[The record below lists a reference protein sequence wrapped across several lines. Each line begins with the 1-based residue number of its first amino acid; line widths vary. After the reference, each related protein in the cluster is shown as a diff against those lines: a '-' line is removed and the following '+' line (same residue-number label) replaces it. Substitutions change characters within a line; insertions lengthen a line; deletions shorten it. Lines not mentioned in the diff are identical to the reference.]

1 MKKSKKKE
9 DKYESQLKWILAILG
24 IVIAIIAAILIADM
38 GSSKFEYLGVK
49 FEKIKQGNIIEYNAK
64 FPLIDNSGKVTA
76 YMQFTFSED
85 PRKLRNIEINGTIKL
100 KKNVAFSATKE
111 IIMGK
116 CDDSIL
122 APSRLNSFLAG
133 AGLNIN
139 DYTVVVNKTE
149 AEERNL
155 TYSECSNSDEKYS
168 VVLFEKGDSDRIIK
182 DGNCYRLKIANC
194 NFLNVTERFMMGVYA
209 NSRGIEI

>member
-1 MKKSKKKE
+1 MKKRKEKK

-24 IVIAIIAAILIADM
+24 IVIAIIAAILIVEM

-49 FEKIKQGNIIEYNAK
+49 FEKIKQGSRIEYDAR
-64 FPLIDNSGKVTA
+64 FPLIDSSGKVTA
-76 YMQFTFSED
+76 YMPFTFSED
-85 PRKLRNIEINGTIKL
+85 PRKLRDIEINGILKL
-100 KKNVAFSATKE
+100 KKSVAFSATKE

-139 DYTVVVNKTE
+139 EYTVAVNKTE
-149 AEERNL
+149 ADERNL
-155 TYSECSNSDEKYS
+155 AYSECNNSNEKFS
-168 VVLFEKGDSDRIIK
+168 VVLFEKGEKDIIIK
-182 DGNCYRLKIANC
+182 DGNCYRLQIANC
-194 NFLNVTERFMMGVYA
+194 NFMNVTERFMMGVYA
-209 NSRGIEI
+209 YSKGIEI

>member
-1 MKKSKKKE
+1 MKKRKEKE

-24 IVIAIIAAILIADM
+24 IVIAIMAAILIVDI

-49 FEKIKQGNIIEYNAK
+49 FEKIKQGNRIEYDAR
-64 FPLIDNSGKVTA
+64 FSLIDDSGKVTA
-76 YMQFTFSED
+76 YMPFTFSED
-85 PRKLRNIEINGTIKL
+85 PRKLRDIEINGTIKL

-122 APSRLNSFLAG
+122 APARLNLFLLS

-139 DYTVVVNKTE
+139 EYTVVINKTE

-155 TYSECSNSDEKYS
+155 TYSDCSNSDEKYS
-168 VVLFEKGDSDRIIK
+168 VILFEKGNIDRIIK
-182 DGNCYRLKIANC
+182 DGNCYRLQIANC
-194 NFLNVTERFMMGVYA
+194 NFLNVTERFMIGVYA
-209 NSRGIEI
+209 YSKGINL